1 MNRKIDQLFIKIQ
14 WFIILIAGIFLLLHG
29 AHQNMD
35 IFHIM
40 QCFLGKRKSYC
51 KCRIYLF
58 SFISSLSNNLVS
70 HQNAVGCDDVIIRYW
85 IYNIKTSQMRCFYI
99 AISFNL
105 LMSISGKVCI
115 SSINKLLGY
124 VFVINGAV

>member
-14 WFIILIAGIFLLLHG
+14 WFIILIAGIFLMLHG
-29 AHQNMD
+29 THQNLV
-35 IFHIM
+35 M

-51 KCRIYLF
+51 KYRIYLF
-58 SFISSLSNNLVS
+58 SFVSSLSNNLVS

>member
-1 MNRKIDQLFIKIQ
+1 MVYYFDSRYIFIAS
-14 WFIILIAGIFLLLHG
+14 WNASEFSHY
-29 AHQNMD
+29 HMD

-70 HQNAVGCDDVIIRYW
+70 HQNAVGRDDVIIRYW
-85 IYNIKTSQMRCFYI
+85 ICNIKTSHLRCFYI